1 MYDNLMTYANYARW
15 KNRNQQ
21 TVRDW
26 VAAGKV
32 KSVNIDG
39 RLFVVLT
46 DEEVKQRESLFSQH
60 PTKGL
65 HRIGDVMSA
74 MFNGKM
80 EEQK

>member
-1 MYDNLMTYANYARW
+1 MYDNLMTYTNYAKW

-32 KSVNIDG
+32 KNVSIDG

-46 DEEVKQRESLFSQH
+46 DEEVKQR
-60 PTKGL
+60 K
-65 HRIGDVMSA
+65 
-74 MFNGKM
+74 
-80 EEQK
+80 QKNSYGHIR

>member
-1 MYDNLMTYANYARW
+1 MYEKLMTYSNYAKW

-46 DEEVKQRESLFSQH
+46 DEEVKKRKENMNENNN
-60 PTKGL
+60 K
-65 HRIGDVMSA
+65 
-74 MFNGKM
+74 
-80 EEQK
+80 

>member
-1 MYDNLMTYANYARW
+1 MYDNLMTYANYAKW

-32 KSVNIDG
+32 KRVSIDG

-46 DEEVKQRESLFSQH
+46 DEEVKQR
-60 PTKGL
+60 K
-65 HRIGDVMSA
+65 
-74 MFNGKM
+74 
-80 EEQK
+80 QK

>member
-1 MYDNLMTYANYARW
+1 MYEKLMTYSNYAKW

-46 DEEVKQRESLFSQH
+46 NEEVKQRKENMNENNN
-60 PTKGL
+60 
-65 HRIGDVMSA
+65 R
-74 MFNGKM
+74 
-80 EEQK
+80 

>member
-1 MYDNLMTYANYARW
+1 MYDDLMTYANYAKW

-39 RLFVVLT
+39 RLYVKLT
-46 DEEVKQRESLFSQH
+46 EEEVKQRQSLFSKDPIH
-60 PTKGL
+60 GL
-65 HRIGDVMSA
+65 HKLGDVMRN
-74 MFNGKM
+74 MGIKT
-80 EEQK
+80 EE

>member
-1 MYDNLMTYANYARW
+1 MYEKLMTYSNYAKW

-46 DEEVKQRESLFSQH
+46 DEELKQRKENMNENNN
-60 PTKGL
+60 
-65 HRIGDVMSA
+65 R
-74 MFNGKM
+74 
-80 EEQK
+80 